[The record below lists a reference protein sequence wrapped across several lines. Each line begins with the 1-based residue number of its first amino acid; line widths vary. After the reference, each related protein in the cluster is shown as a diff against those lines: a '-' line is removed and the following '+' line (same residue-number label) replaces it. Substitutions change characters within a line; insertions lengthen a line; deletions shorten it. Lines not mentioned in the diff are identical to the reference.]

1 MVLPMFHFI
10 AIIYPANT
18 FDDPAATDVQPD
30 IPSPTLPH
38 PLPFTKTVELPLA
51 IAAEWGGHGT
61 PGFKCVVFLSP
72 CREIG
77 IPLQKTL
84 GLPCALD
91 IPEQWAASASPILVT
106 AGILRI
112 VI

>member
-10 AIIYPANT
+10 AIIYPAKT

-38 PLPFTKTVELPLA
+38 PLPLIKTVELPLA
-51 IAAEWGGHGT
+51 IAAEWGGHGA

-91 IPEQWAASASPILVT
+91 IPEQWAASASPTLVT